1 MTTNKIGIMN
11 KVTNLMTPDWKIC
24 ISQESDTCLVAE
36 DKSNFRGRICK
47 QCFAIK
53 NHKYYLNNK
62 VKLNSDRVKVR
73 RLKRVAERLENALTD
88 DSDGLLEKIN
98 KSIENST

>member
-11 KVTNLMTPDWKIC
+11 KVTNLMTPEWKIC
-24 ISQESDTCLVAE
+24 ISQESYTCLVAE

-62 VKLNSDRVKVR
+62 VKLNTDRVQVR
-73 RLKRVAERLENALTD
+73 RLKRIAERSERETIDNSDPVLEIM
-88 DSDGLLEKIN
+88 LE
-98 KSIENST
+98 SIKNST